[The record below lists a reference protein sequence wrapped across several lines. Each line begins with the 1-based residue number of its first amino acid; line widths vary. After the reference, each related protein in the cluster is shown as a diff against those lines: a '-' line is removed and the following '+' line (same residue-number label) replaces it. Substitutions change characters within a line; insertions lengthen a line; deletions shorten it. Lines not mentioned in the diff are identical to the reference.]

1 MGRPNPKF
9 IAGLQI
15 NYNGIISTGISLSN
29 ENTILWQFKIMLTK
43 NLQLYY
49 AHDISFSKILFLF
62 LNSSELRITYS
73 SIIKSENNYKILN
86 PFLEILTI

>member
-1 MGRPNPKF
+1 
-9 IAGLQI
+9 
-15 NYNGIISTGISLSN
+15 
-29 ENTILWQFKIMLTK
+29 MLTK

-62 LNSSELRITYS
+62 LNSNELRITYS